1 MSVAFKE
8 LLIKQRE
15 NRKDKMLGTAM
26 VVAAVLSLVSGL
38 ILHPLF
44 LLGAVAFGILSYV
57 VYFRKMKVE
66 YEYTYMDKE
75 LRIDRIYN
83 ESKRKSV
90 VVLDLNKMEIL
101 AKENSYHL
109 DGYKNRTVK
118 EWDFS
123 TGLEDDDDLAT
134 YIMYYAGSD
143 KYYLSLNEDFMK
155 TIRQTMPHKVK
166 AD

>member
-15 NRKDKMLGTAM
+15 NKKDKMLGTAM

-44 LLGAVAFGILSYV
+44 LLGAVAFGVLSYV

-75 LRIDRIYN
+75 LRIDRICN

-109 DGYKNRTVK
+109 DSYKNRTVK

-123 TGLEDDDDLAT
+123 TGLEDDEELAT
-134 YIMYYAGSD
+134 YVLYYAGSD
-143 KYYLSLNEDFMK
+143 KYYLSLNDDFMK
-155 TIRQTMPHKVK
+155 AIRQTMPHKVK

>member
-1 MSVAFKE
+1 MSEAFKE
-8 LLIKQRE
+8 LLIKQKE
-15 NRKDKMLGTAM
+15 NKKDKLLGTVM
-26 VVAAVLSLVSGL
+26 VVAAVISLVSAL
-38 ILHPLF
+38 LLHPLF
-44 LLGAVAFGILSYV
+44 LLGAVAFGVLSYV
-57 VYFRKMKVE
+57 VYFRKMRVE
-66 YEYTYMDKE
+66 YEYTYMDRE

-83 ESKRKSV
+83 ESKRKSI

-123 TGLEDDDDLAT
+123 NGLEDSEELAT
-134 YIMYYAGSD
+134 YILYYAGTD
-143 KYYLSLNEDFMK
+143 KYYLSLSEDFMK
-155 TIRQTMPHKVK
+155 AIRQIMPHKVK

>member
-83 ESKRKSV
+83 ESRRKSI

-109 DGYKNRTVK
+109 DGYRNRTVK
-118 EWDFS
+118 VSDFS
-123 TGLEDDDDLAT
+123 TGTEDDENLST
-134 YIMYYAGSD
+134 YVLYYAGTD
-143 KYYLSLNEDFMK
+143 MYELSLTAEFVK
-155 TIRQTMPHKVK
+155 AIRFLFPNKVK

>member
-1 MSVAFKE
+1 MSEAYKE
-8 LLIKQRE
+8 LLIKQKE
-15 NRKDKMLGTAM
+15 SGKDKFLGAVM
-26 VVAAVLSLVSGL
+26 VIAAVVSVASGL
-38 ILHPLF
+38 FVHPLF
-44 LLGAVAFGILSYV
+44 LLGAVAFGVLSYV

-66 YEYTYMDKE
+66 YEYTYMDRE

-101 AKENSYHL
+101 AKENSFHL
-109 DGYKNRTVK
+109 DNFKNRTVK

-123 TGLEDDDDLAT
+123 TGMEDSEELTT
-134 YIMYYAGSD
+134 YVMYYAGTD
-143 KYYLSLNEDFMK
+143 KYYLSLTEDFMK
-155 TIRQTMPHKVK
+155 TIRQIMPHKVK

>member
-1 MSVAFKE
+1 MSEAFKE
-8 LLIKQRE
+8 LLIKQQE
-15 NRKDKMLGTAM
+15 SGKDKFLGIIM
-26 VVAAVLSLVSGL
+26 IVAAVISVASGL
-38 ILHPLF
+38 LMHPLF

-66 YEYTYMDKE
+66 YEYTYMDRE

-83 ESKRKSV
+83 ESKRKSI

-109 DGYKNRTVK
+109 DSYKNRTVK

-123 TGLEDDDDLAT
+123 TGMEDSEELAT
-134 YIMYYAGSD
+134 YVMYYAGTD
-143 KYYLSLNEDFMK
+143 KYYLSLTEDFMK
-155 TIRQTMPHKVK
+155 TIRLVLPHKVK

>member
-166 AD
+166 AY

>member
-1 MSVAFKE
+1 M
-8 LLIKQRE
+8 IKQKE
-15 NRKDKMLGTAM
+15 NKKDKLLGTVM
-26 VVAAVLSLVSGL
+26 VVAAVISAASGL
-38 ILHPLF
+38 LMHPLF
-44 LLGAVAFGILSYV
+44 FLGAVAFGVLSYV

-66 YEYTYMDKE
+66 YEYTYMDRE

-83 ESKRKSV
+83 ESKRKSM

-109 DGYKNRTVK
+109 DNYKNRTVK

-123 TGLEDDDDLAT
+123 TGLEDSEDLQT
-134 YIMYYAGSD
+134 YVLYYEGTD
-143 KYYLSLNEDFMK
+143 KYYLSMTEDYMQ
-155 TIRQTMPHKVK
+155 TIRRTMPHKVK

>member
-123 TGLEDDDDLAT
+123 TGLEDDDELAT

>member
-1 MSVAFKE
+1 MSEAFKE
-8 LLIKQRE
+8 LLIKQKE
-15 NRKDKMLGTAM
+15 NKKDKLLGTVM
-26 VVAAVLSLVSGL
+26 VVAAVISAVSGL
-38 ILHPLF
+38 LMHPLF
-44 LLGAVAFGILSYV
+44 FLGAVAFGILSYV

-66 YEYTYMDKE
+66 YEYTYMDRE

-83 ESKRKSV
+83 ESKRKSI

-109 DGYKNRTVK
+109 DGYKNRTAK

-123 TGLEDDDDLAT
+123 TGLEDSEDLQT
-134 YIMYYAGSD
+134 YVLYYAGTD
-143 KYYLSLNEDFMK
+143 KYYLSMTEDFMK
-155 TIRQTMPHKVK
+155 AIRLIMPHKVK

>member
-1 MSVAFKE
+1 MSEAYKE
-8 LLIKQRE
+8 LLIKQKE
-15 NRKDKMLGTAM
+15 SGKDKFLGAVM
-26 VVAAVLSLVSGL
+26 VIAAVVSVASGL
-38 ILHPLF
+38 FMHPLF
-44 LLGAVAFGILSYV
+44 LLGAVAFGVLSYV

-66 YEYTYMDKE
+66 YEYTYMDRE

-109 DGYKNRTVK
+109 DNYKNRVVK
-118 EWDFS
+118 EWNFS
-123 TGLEDDDDLAT
+123 TGTEDSEALAT
-134 YIMYYAGSD
+134 YVMYYAGTD
-143 KYYLSLNEDFMK
+143 KYYLSLTEDFMK
-155 TIRQTMPHKVK
+155 AIRQIMPHKVK

>member
-123 TGLEDDDDLAT
+123 TGLEDDNELAT

>member
-15 NRKDKMLGTAM
+15 NKKDKLLGTGM
-26 VVAAVLSLVSGL
+26 VVAAVVSLVSAL
-38 ILHPLF
+38 IIHPLF

-57 VYFRKMKVE
+57 VYFRKMRVE
-66 YEYTYMDKE
+66 YEYTYMDRE

-101 AKENSYHL
+101 AKEDSYHL

-123 TGLEDDDDLAT
+123 TGLEDTEELAT
-134 YIMYYAGSD
+134 YVMYHAGSD
-143 KYYLSLNEDFMK
+143 KYYLSLSEDFMK
-155 TIRQTMPHKVK
+155 AMRQTMPHKVK

>member
-44 LLGAVAFGILSYV
+44 LLGAIAFGILSYV

-109 DGYKNRTVK
+109 DGYKNRTIK

-123 TGLEDDDDLAT
+123 TGLEDDNELAT